1 MTNVASVTIH
11 KTVSQVQNVG
21 KHEYRCYNCYKLL
34 GKSLVKEFKQLE
46 IKCPRCR
53 VINEV

>member
-1 MTNVASVTIH
+1 MTSVASIQQISTPI
-11 KTVSQVQNVG
+11 KVQSFVKNDI
-21 KHEYRCYNCYKLL
+21 RCYNCNKLL
-34 GKSLVKEFKQLE
+34 AKSNVKGFVGIE

>member
-1 MTNVASVTIH
+1 MTTTTSLTIH
-11 KTVSQVQNVG
+11 SVSSQAPIG
-21 KHEYRCYNCYKLL
+21 KHEYRCYNCFKLL
-34 GKSLVKEFKQLE
+34 GKSLTKEFKQLE

>member
-1 MTNVASVTIH
+1 MTEVQSIVVHSDIQ
-11 KTVSQVQNVG
+11 QVQTFV
-21 KHEYRCYNCYKLL
+21 KRDIRCYNCNKLL
-34 GKSLVKEFKQLE
+34 AKSTNQGFLAVE